1 MESPTSSEEISL
13 VTEIKTIYDI
23 IQGVNQ
29 SSIYLYHRLDTIQ
42 RLIDQDEFEFSEI
55 SLEVAP
61 RAKAKNVRELIQAI
75 GVDEEGLTVGKFLN
89 ALNTYL
95 IHKDLVDLNDLQ
107 IILSPLL
114 AAAFQKPMGLGKV
127 PYPLLLKSLS
137 KMFI

>member
-1 MESPTSSEEISL
+1 MESPISPVSITTELRRIREII
-13 VTEIKTIYDI
+13 EDI
-23 IQGVNQ
+23 NS

-42 RLIDQDEFEFSEI
+42 ALIKKDEFEFSNI
-55 SLEVAP
+55 PLEVAP
-61 RAKAKNVRELIQAI
+61 RAKAKHVRELLEAVGIQ
-75 GVDEEGLTVGKFLN
+75 EEGLTVGTFLN

-137 KMFI
+137 KMFV